1 MQDVTRPSIPTLK
14 AKRLRNVHPR
24 LTHLRPYSNANALK
38 SKPKPVMP
46 ILAVAIVEVEEEDM
60 EAALVVDGAV
70 VVVAIEEEEE
80 DGAQEEEEEAEAV
93 VLDSFQITDLA
104 RCSRIWAT

>member
-46 ILAVAIVEVEEEDM
+46 ILVVVIVEVEEEDM

-70 VVVAIEEEEE
+70 AVVAIEEEEE
-80 DGAQEEEEEAEAV
+80 EEEV